1 MRIRGQRQTSKT
13 NLDMTSMID
22 VVFQLLAFFVM
33 TFQIVAPE
41 GDFNIRM
48 PTPGTSA
55 EPTPVALVPPLRVRL
70 HADDSGQ
77 LASIELADRR
87 LGSMDALRTQ
97 VRHCGRSGGR
107 VRVRLPPALRTRD
120 RCGHRRDRISRGRS
134 RREIDRE
141 GQVHPATRPRLNQ
154 LRTELGT
161 AVARGRSAGKSE

>member
-97 VRHCGRSGGR
+97 VR
-107 VRVRLPPALRTRD
+107 
-120 RCGHRRDRISRGRS
+120 
-134 RREIDRE
+134 
-141 GQVHPATRPRLNQ
+141 Q
-154 LRTELGT
+154 LVGADAHLGT
-161 AVARGRSAGKSE
+161 AADLEVEFECDYHLHYEHVIDAVTAVTGYREDGRVVKLIEKVKFIPQRARG